1 MPKKKK
7 KEVIKL
13 DPDLY
18 TKSGKLR
25 KRKRKQSRNYFT
37 EDTEDAIVEYLQ
49 TTDSVKRNQ
58 LFNEKINFSLHK
70 LAENIIHT
78 FKFYYT
84 EVDNVEHLKHEVVTF
99 LLQKLHLY
107 QKEKGKAYSY
117 FGTIAKRYLIVYNL
131 ENYNKSKLRAELT
144 EVDDDKGIYS
154 NLTHENDNDDLIE
167 FIDKFVSYVETNMK
181 SMFQRDIDIKTAR
194 AILELFRKRENLEVM
209 NKQSFYLYVK
219 EITGNTAPQITKTV
233 KELKLLYVKLMNEY
247 YLTGDI
253 YI

>member
-7 KEVIKL
+7 EIIKL

-37 EDTEDAIVEYLQ
+37 EDTEDAIVEYLK
-49 TTDSVKRNQ
+49 TTDTSKRNKI
-58 LFNEKINFSLHK
+58 FNEKINFSLHK

-84 EVDNVEHLKHEVVTF
+84 EVDNVEHLKHEVVAF

-131 ENYNKSKLRAELT
+131 ENYNKSKIRAELD
-144 EVDDDKGIYS
+144 EVDEDKTVYL
-154 NLTHENDNDDLIE
+154 NLTQEKSNDDLVE
-167 FIDKFVSYVETNMK
+167 FMDKFVLYVENHMET
-181 SMFQRDIDIKTAR
+181 MFQRDIDIKTAK
-194 AILELFRKRENLEVM
+194 AILELFRKRENLEVL

-219 EITGNTAPQITKTV
+219 ELTGNTAPQITKTV
-233 KELKLLYVKLMNEY
+233 KELKLLYIKLMNEY